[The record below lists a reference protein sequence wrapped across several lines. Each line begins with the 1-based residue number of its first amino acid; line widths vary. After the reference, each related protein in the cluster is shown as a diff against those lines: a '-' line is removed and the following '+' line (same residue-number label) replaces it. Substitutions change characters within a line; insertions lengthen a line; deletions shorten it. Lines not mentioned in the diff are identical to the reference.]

1 MTRRPAARSTGERA
15 RKNMDMDAEKLA
27 SAQRVLGARSETE
40 TVDLALDYVLLQGEV
55 FGALDR
61 LAALGGL
68 DDPFA
73 AAPPRAGRRR
83 VTEP

>member
-1 MTRRPAARSTGERA
+1 MKRTTA
-15 RKNMDMDAEKLA
+15 
-27 SAQRVLGARSETE
+27 GARSETE
-40 TVDLALDYVLLQGEV
+40 TIDRALDYVLFQGAV

-73 AAPPRAGRRR
+73 TVKPARGRRHR
-83 VTEP
+83 PTRSAR